1 MLWVPGLPQQPK
13 TAFLSLHLG
22 KVDSKPVKL
31 ENSIVPIDHKPLRND
46 FRALIENIFSTKT
59 PGKVQKLR

>member
-1 MLWVPGLPQQPK
+1 MVWVPGLPQQPK

-31 ENSIVPIDHKPLRND
+31 ENSVVPIDHKPLRND
-46 FRALIENIFSTKT
+46 FGALIENIF
-59 PGKVQKLR
+59 